1 MAKDSERDTEA
12 PAEPA
17 HTFGNRRSEHRTGSE
32 VSEDLGA
39 PKDAQIEDTAPQEVA
54 VEGALGPAPDLAVV
68 DSEALQIEIIQPERG
83 IGCKMPYEIYRA
95 SVLLMREGVTPR
107 DLQKKYG
114 YGGTTFYEI
123 KARHADIIPSHAQMV
138 NRRDEDL
145 MLKCQDKMAE
155 GMDNGKLSVNQIP
168 FAYGVINTNYAN
180 RTGSNVSKSLV
191 IHASV
196 DKNDLGSL
204 LSGAKAKAADYKST
218 TDDDSPHKNSVD
230 V

>member
-1 MAKDSERDTEA
+1 MDR
-12 PAEPA
+12 
-17 HTFGNRRSEHRTGSE
+17 
-32 VSEDLGA
+32 
-39 PKDAQIEDTAPQEVA
+39 
-54 VEGALGPAPDLAVV
+54 
-68 DSEALQIEIIQPERG
+68 EALQVEIIQPDRG

-107 DLQKKYG
+107 DLQAKYG

-123 KARHADIIPSHAQMV
+123 KARHADIIPTHAEMV

-155 GMDNGKLSVNQIP
+155 GMDNGKLSVNQVP
-168 FAYGVINTNYAN
+168 FAYGVINQNYAN

-204 LSGAKAKAADYKST
+204 ISGTNTKTADYKST
-218 TDDDSPHKNSVD
+218 TDDDSPHKNSTD